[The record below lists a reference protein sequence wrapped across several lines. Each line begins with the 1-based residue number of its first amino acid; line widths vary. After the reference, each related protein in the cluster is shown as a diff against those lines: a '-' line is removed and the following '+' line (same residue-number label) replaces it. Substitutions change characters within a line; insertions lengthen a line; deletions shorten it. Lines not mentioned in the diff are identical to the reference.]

1 MKTKELKKLMKEW
14 KKRPGEMSLVIKG
27 TNLGDKMQPC
37 PYKYKYE
44 LVRWA
49 CDNTKWSTS
58 VINKLT
64 RMQLYAIWFKR
75 GANNGK

>member
-1 MKTKELKKLMKEW
+1 
-14 KKRPGEMSLVIKG
+14 MSTVLVSLTYSLSHLL

>member
-1 MKTKELKKLMKEW
+1 
-14 KKRPGEMSLVIKG
+14 
-27 TNLGDKMQPC
+27 MQPC

-49 CDNTKWSTS
+49 CDNTNLSTS
-58 VINKLT
+58 AINKLT